1 MQLAGQIKQ
10 KSKGVEDREQKIELI
25 KNQLK
30 ARAERELLQLDE
42 EDINYQETEEALT
55 VDDLIDESPH
65 QQESDPAAG
74 RKKSKQGCCSCKRRK
89 HAGEKQ
95 FKEMD
100 EDEKKEKRGN
110 DRMEFVEKLKM
121 YKFYLA
127 VNFYNDNV
135 GSVEIVNQAGDVET
149 TTF

>member
-1 MQLAGQIKQ
+1 M
-10 KSKGVEDREQKIELI
+10 
-25 KNQLK
+25 K

-55 VDDLIDESPH
+55 VDDLLDDGPS
-65 QQESDPAAG
+65 QQEADPASA
-74 RKKSKQGCCSCKRRK
+74 RKKTKQRCCSCKRK
-89 HAGEKQ
+89 KPAGEKK

-100 EDEKKEKRGN
+100 EDEKQEKRGH

-127 VNFYNDNV
+127 VNFYNDNI